1 MYAARHTE
9 EPVQKVRF
17 CTTFDFARLAYAISG
32 SGPKLAYAPHW
43 LTHIE
48 QDQGCEAVPPW
59 HADLGKR
66 YSVLRFDQR
75 GCGLSDRDV
84 GQISF
89 EAWVRDL
96 ECVIDAA
103 RYERFALLGNSQ
115 GAAIAV
121 EYAARHPERVT
132 HLVLYGSYA
141 RGRLKRDP
149 TPQDREDAELQVK
162 LIELGWAKGDPS
174 YRDVFSR
181 QFMPTATLEQ
191 LAALS
196 ELERMSAS
204 PAMAA
209 SIVRAFYQIDVR
221 DAASRIRCPTL
232 VLHASG
238 DRRVPLAEGRLLASL
253 IPEARFVVLES
264 ENHILLPNE
273 PAWRRYFD
281 EIGAF
286 LPRGTGDAPIALDT
300 LTQREIEILE
310 RIAQG
315 LDNTQI
321 AAQLTL
327 SEKTVRNHITRIF
340 DKLQVD
346 TRSRAIVL
354 AREAGLGENRAIS

>member
-1 MYAARHTE
+1 M
-9 EPVQKVRF
+9 QKIRF
-17 CTTFDFARLAYAISG
+17 CTTFDFARLAFAISG

-48 QDQGCEAVPPW
+48 DDQRCHAVPPW
-59 HADLGKR
+59 HAELSKR
-66 YSVLRFDQR
+66 CAVLRFDQR

-84 GQISF
+84 GEVSF

-103 RYERFALLGNSQ
+103 GYERFALLGNSQ

-132 HLVLYGSYA
+132 HLVLYGGYA
-141 RGRLKRDP
+141 RGRMKRDP
-149 TPQDREDAELQVK
+149 TPRDVEDAELQLK

-181 QFMPTATLEQ
+181 QFMPSATLEQ

-196 ELERMSAS
+196 ELERISAS

-209 SIVRAFYQIDVR
+209 RIVRAFYLIDVR
-221 DAASRIRCPTL
+221 ESAKRVRCPTL
-232 VLHASG
+232 VLHARG
-238 DRRVPLAEGRLLASL
+238 DRRIPLEEGRLLASL
-253 IPEARFVVLES
+253 IPEARFVPLDT
-264 ENHILLPNE
+264 ENHILLPEE

-281 EIGAF
+281 EIAAF
-286 LPRGTGDAPIALDT
+286 LARDTAATAPVALDA
-300 LTQREIEILE
+300 LTPREVEILE

-315 LDNTQI
+315 LDNSQI
-321 AAQLTL
+321 AAHLSL

-346 TRSRAIVL
+346 NRSRAIVL
-354 AREAGLGENRAIS
+354 AREAGLGERRVLS

>member
-1 MYAARHTE
+1 MQR
-9 EPVQKVRF
+9 VRF
-17 CTTFDFARLAYAISG
+17 CTTFDFARLAFAVSG
-32 SGPKLAYAPHW
+32 NGPKLAYAPHW

-48 QDQGCEAVPPW
+48 QDQGCAAVPPW
-59 HADLGKR
+59 HAELGKR

-75 GCGLSDRDV
+75 GCGLSDREV
-84 GQISF
+84 SQISF
-89 EAWVRDL
+89 DAWVRDL

-115 GAAIAV
+115 GAGIAV
-121 EYAARHPERVT
+121 EYAARHPQRVT
-132 HLVLYGSYA
+132 HLVLYGGYA

-149 TPQDREDAELQVK
+149 TAQDREDAELQVK
-162 LIELGWAKGDPS
+162 LIELGWSKGDPS

-181 QFMPTATLEQ
+181 QFMPTATMEQ

-209 SIVRAFYQIDVR
+209 SIVRAFYEIDVR

-232 VLHASG
+232 VLHARG
-238 DRRVPLAEGRLLASL
+238 DRRIPLAEGRLLASL

-286 LPRGTGDAPIALDT
+286 LPGTTTAEPLALET
-300 LTQREIEILE
+300 LTQREIEILD

-321 AAQLTL
+321 AAQLAL
-327 SEKTVRNHITRIF
+327 SEKTVRNHITHIF
-340 DKLQVD
+340 DKLQVEN
-346 TRSRAIVL
+346 RSRAIVL
-354 AREAGLGENRAIS
+354 AREAGLGTNPALS

>member
-1 MYAARHTE
+1 MQR
-9 EPVQKVRF
+9 VRF
-17 CTTFDFARLAYAISG
+17 CTTFDFARLAFAVSG

-59 HADLGKR
+59 HAELSKR
-66 YSVLRFDQR
+66 YAVLRFDQR
-75 GCGLSDRDV
+75 GCGLSDREV
-84 GQISF
+84 EAISF

-115 GAAIAV
+115 GAAIAL

-141 RGRLKRDP
+141 RGRLKREP
-149 TPQDREDAELQVK
+149 TPQEREDAELQVK

-181 QFMPTATLEQ
+181 QFMPSATLEQ

-209 SIVRAFYQIDVR
+209 RIVRAFYEIDVR
-221 DAASRIRCPTL
+221 AAASRIRCPTL
-232 VLHASG
+232 VLHARG

-253 IPEARFVVLES
+253 IPEARFVTLDS
-264 ENHILLPNE
+264 DNHILLPNE

-281 EIGAF
+281 EVGAF
-286 LPRGTGDAPIALDT
+286 LPRATSGPPLALDT

-315 LDNTQI
+315 LDNQQI
-321 AAQLTL
+321 AAQLAL

-340 DKLQVD
+340 DKLQVES
-346 TRSRAIVL
+346 RSRAIVL